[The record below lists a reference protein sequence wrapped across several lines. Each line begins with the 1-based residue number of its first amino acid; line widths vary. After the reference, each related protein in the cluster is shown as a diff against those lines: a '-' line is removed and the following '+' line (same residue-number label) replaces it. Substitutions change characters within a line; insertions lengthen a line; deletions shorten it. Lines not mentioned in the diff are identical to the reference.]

1 MINGF
6 IKAFIYFNHT
16 LISFRLISI
25 GSGASE
31 TLFVMVKSL
40 VLLAILGNKNIF
52 RILTFAIKSIG

>member
-1 MINGF
+1 MDLLKILSTL
-6 IKAFIYFNHT
+6 IHT

-40 VLLAILGNKNIF
+40 VLLAILGNK
-52 RILTFAIKSIG
+52 K